1 MANFDCQPLGDQA
14 ILLTFGQAIDETVHR
29 NIQQALQAIQ
39 AANFSWIVDLVPSY
53 TTICVYYDVVQIALM
68 HSHSPY
74 KYVVNSLLALKIVE
88 STEQHKRIIEIPVL
102 YGGEHGPDLSYVAS
116 YCRLTEQEVILRHT
130 SREYKVH
137 MLGFLPGFPYLS
149 GLDEM
154 IAVPRKKSPS
164 ALVQAGSVGIAGKQ
178 TGIYPLD
185 SPGGWQIIGRTTLP
199 LFDITKTPPNTIQA
213 GDTIKFVAIRGD
225 MND

>member
-1 MANFDCQPLGDQA
+1 MTNFDCQPLGDQA
-14 ILLTFGQAIDETVHR
+14 VLLTFGQIIDETVHG

-39 AANFSWIVDLVPSY
+39 AANFPWVIDIVPSY

-68 HSHSPY
+68 DNHSPY
-74 KYVVNSLLALKIVE
+74 KFVVDSLLALNIVK
-88 STEQHKRIIEIPVL
+88 STERHTSIIEIPVL
-102 YGGEHGPDLSYVAS
+102 YGGEDGPDLSYVAS
-116 YCRLTEQEVILRHT
+116 YCGLTEDDVILRHT

-149 GLDEM
+149 GLDET
-154 IAVPRKKSPS
+154 IAVPRKEVPN
-164 ALVQAGSVGIAGKQ
+164 ALVRAGSVGIAGQQ

-199 LFDITKTPPNTIQA
+199 LFDVTKTPPNTIQA

-225 MND
+225 IND

>member
-1 MANFDCQPLGDQA
+1 MTNFDCQPLGDQA
-14 ILLTFGQAIDETVHR
+14 VLLTFGQIIDETVDG
-29 NIQQALQAIQ
+29 NIQQTLQAIQ
-39 AANFSWIVDLVPSY
+39 AANFPWVIDIVPSY

-68 HSHSPY
+68 DNHSPY
-74 KYVVNSLLALKIVE
+74 KFVVDSLLALNIVK
-88 STEQHKRIIEIPVL
+88 STERHTSIIEIPVL
-102 YGGEHGPDLSYVAS
+102 YGGEDGPDLSYVAS
-116 YCRLTEQEVILRHT
+116 YCGLTEDDVILRHT

-149 GLDEM
+149 GLDET
-154 IAVPRKKSPS
+154 IAVPRKEVPS
-164 ALVQAGSVGIAGKQ
+164 ALVRAGSVGIAGQQ

-199 LFDITKTPPNTIQA
+199 LFDVTKTPPNTIQA

-225 MND
+225 IND

>member
-1 MANFDCQPLGDQA
+1 MTKFDCQPLGDQA
-14 ILLTFGQAIDETVHR
+14 VVLTFGQTIDETVHS
-29 NIQQALQAIQ
+29 NIQQVLQAIQ
-39 AANFSWIVDLVPSY
+39 AANFPWVIDIVPSY

-68 HSHSPY
+68 YNHLPY
-74 KYVVNSLLALKIVE
+74 KFVVDSLLALNIVK
-88 STEQHKRIIEIPVL
+88 STERHTSIIEIPVL
-102 YGGEHGPDLSYVAS
+102 YGGEDGPDLSYVAS
-116 YCRLTEQEVILRHT
+116 YCGLTEDDVILRHT

-149 GLDEM
+149 GLDET
-154 IAVPRKKSPS
+154 IAVPRKEVPS
-164 ALVQAGSVGIAGKQ
+164 ALVRAGSVGIAGQQ

-199 LFDITKTPPNTIQA
+199 LFDVTKTPPNTIQA

-225 MND
+225 IND